1 MRVGIDAGGTFT
13 DLLGIDPLTS
23 RVTVGKVPSSREMPE
38 AAVYGVLNEAA
49 VSGSDVDITVGTT
62 VATNARIT
70 RSGATVIYVTTA
82 GFEDI
87 PFIQWGARKEAFD
100 PSWPKP
106 DPGVMRRNCV
116 GIYERINKSGEVV
129 VPLTDLALAALATA
143 VGRRIR
149 THPDRQWAI
158 ALNLLFSYVNDSH
171 EVRVA
176 KFLASEFPDIP
187 VSISSVICP
196 MWREY
201 ERATTVIADAY
212 VKPTLGRFMGQLGTG
227 MSERGYISPLSIM
240 KSNGGQMSAERAAG
254 RAAEIFHSGLAGGV
268 IGGEYH
274 ARLAGSENAVTLDMG
289 GTSAD
294 VAVLP
299 NCEHGSE
306 TVHELE
312 WGIPLNIPHV
322 DFSTIGAGGGSIA
335 WIDSGGMLR
344 VGPRSAGAK
353 PGPVCYGEGGTEPTV
368 TDANLVLG
376 RLNPESLLGGD
387 LPVDRA
393 AAERSLE
400 DLGQVLGL
408 TAVEVAA
415 AILATVNENM
425 AGAIRLVSV
434 DRGHDYRKF
443 DLVAFGGAGPVHAV
457 DLAASQG
464 MRRVVV
470 PVHPGSCSAFGA
482 LLADPRVDRIRMI
495 LQRSDHPDPDTL
507 EQRRAEL
514 VDSAIKDLRD
524 EGYSG
529 DFEVILTLQM
539 RYLGQSH
546 ELAVAAPNER
556 FTDEAYAQLVES
568 FHREHENLFGYHMG
582 GKPAEIIRMNVTC
595 LGSLGEV
602 DLPLVTATGRANP
615 TTHRPV
621 FFHDRGFVECPI
633 YDRPSLSAGT
643 IIKGPAVIEELSST
657 TVVLPDTTLEVHDRG
672 TMVISLP
679 ALKTTSLNEIDVT
692 TLSVIDSRM
701 RNVCE
706 EMGSV
711 CVRAAYSTLFSEC
724 RDFTTMLFDR
734 DGQLLCQAE
743 NNPAIIVAGLRTV
756 PFVIEEVGVDKFGP
770 GDVYVHNDPYRG
782 ACHMPEHLLL
792 KGVFHGGELVGFVA
806 NIAHIAE
813 IGGMAV
819 GSFAATATEVFQ
831 EGLRL
836 PPVKLMDAGEPVR
849 DLWRVILA
857 NHRTPDMSWGDFH
870 AMLAS
875 LTTGERRLLELLDE
889 IGIDLF
895 ERATTELIDASERW
909 MRGQI
914 SAIPDGTYSFE
925 DYKEDDG
932 ITNDPIW
939 HRVSYHID
947 GSEVV
952 VDYGDS
958 DLQCR
963 GPINLTYVATAAG
976 ACTALLQMIRTRDVP
991 LNCGAYKP
999 ITVLAPPGQVTNVAF
1014 PGASVAGNTDGQPLV
1029 IDIGWGALA
1038 QAMPDTATAS
1048 HSGTD
1053 PCLILGGLH
1062 PETSEFYAHVHPE
1075 GVGWGGRPDGD
1086 GNHAQVVAHASIARI
1101 ASVEVTESRY
1111 PWLNRAFSLV
1121 GDSGGTGK
1129 FRGGCGTF
1137 REFDIE
1143 APEMRFSAIMD
1154 RAEHGPWG
1162 LEGGNEGAC
1171 LDLRVRRVGT
1181 SEFLTFPEAFGT
1193 RSATKFDNV
1202 VLQQGDT
1209 VRCTSPGGGGY
1220 GAPHERDVP
1229 AVCDDVADGYVSVSE
1244 AEAVFGVAVD
1254 LADGLVTVDHQR
1266 THALRAALSSAT

>member
-23 RVTVGKVPSSREMPE
+23 RVTVAKVPSSREAPE
-38 AAVYGVLNEAA
+38 AAVDEVLNEAA
-49 VSGSDVDITVGTT
+49 VQAGDVDITVGTT

-70 RSGATVIYVTTA
+70 RSGATVIYVATA

-106 DPGVMRRNCV
+106 DPGVMRRNCIGV
-116 GIYERINKSGEVV
+116 AERINKNGEIVL
-129 VPLTDLALAALATA
+129 PLTETALATLARA
-143 VGRRIR
+143 VRRR
-149 THPDRQWAI
+149 VETYPDQQWAI
-158 ALNLLFSYVNDSH
+158 ALNLLFSYVNDAH

-176 KFLASEFPDIP
+176 NFLSSEFPDIP
-187 VSISSVICP
+187 ISISSVICP

-201 ERATTVIADAY
+201 ERATTVSADAY
-212 VKPTLGRFMGQLGTG
+212 VKPTLGRFMGRLGTG
-227 MSERGYISPLSIM
+227 IAARGYLRPVSIM
-240 KSNGGQMSAERAAG
+240 KSNGGQMSAARAAD

-268 IGGEYH
+268 LGGQYH
-274 ARLAGSENAVTLDMG
+274 ARLAGSDNALTLDMG

-299 NCEHGSE
+299 GCEHGSE
-306 TVHELE
+306 TVYELE
-312 WGIPLNIPHV
+312 WGIPLNVPHV

-344 VGPRSAGAK
+344 VGPRSAGAM

-368 TDANLVLG
+368 TDANLLLG
-376 RLNPESLLGGD
+376 RLNPESLLGGG

-393 AAERSLE
+393 AAERCLKE
-400 DLGQVLGL
+400 LGQSLGL
-408 TAVEVAA
+408 TAVEAAA

-457 DLAASQG
+457 ELAAGQG
-464 MRRVVV
+464 IRRVVV

-495 LQRSDHPDPDTL
+495 LQRSDHPDPSTL
-507 EQRRAEL
+507 EERRAEL
-514 VDSAIKDLRD
+514 VASAVNDLRD
-524 EGYSG
+524 EGYAG
-529 DFEVILTLQM
+529 EFQVLLTLQM

-546 ELAVAAPNER
+546 EFAVSAPNEF
-556 FTDEAYAQLVES
+556 FTEETYAELVER
-568 FHREHENLFGYHMG
+568 FHREHENLFGYHMR

-595 LGSLGEV
+595 LGSLGAVE
-602 DLPLVTATGRANP
+602 LPLVAATVESSP
-615 TTHRPV
+615 TSRRPV
-621 FFHDRGFVECPI
+621 FFAEQGFVDCPI
-633 YDRPSLSAGT
+633 YDRESLPAGT
-643 IIKGPAVIEELSST
+643 IIEGPAVIEELSST
-657 TVVLPDTTLEVHDRG
+657 TVVLPDTTLEVHARG

-679 ALKTTSLNEIDVT
+679 ALKATSLSEIDVT

-701 RNVCE
+701 RNICD

-756 PFVIEEVGVDKFGP
+756 PFVIDEVGIENFGP

-836 PPVKLMDAGEPVR
+836 PPIKLIDAGEPVR

-889 IGIDLF
+889 IGVDLF

-914 SAIPDGTYSFE
+914 RGIPDGTYSFE

-932 ITNDPIW
+932 ITNDQIW
-939 HRVSYHID
+939 HRVSYRVE

-958 DLQCR
+958 DPQCR

-991 LNCGAYKP
+991 LNSGAYRP

-1038 QAMPDTATAS
+1038 AAMPETATAS
-1048 HSGTD
+1048 HGGTD
-1053 PCLILGGLH
+1053 PCLILGGLN

-1075 GVGWGGRPDGD
+1075 GVGWGARPDGD

-1101 ASVEVTESRY
+1101 ASVEVTETRY

-1121 GDSGGTGK
+1121 GDSGGTGQ

-1137 REFDIE
+1137 REFDVE
-1143 APEMRFSAIMD
+1143 APEMKFSAIMD

-1162 LEGGNEGAC
+1162 LEGGGEGGC
-1171 LDLRVRRVGT
+1171 LELRVRRAGT

-1202 VLQQGDT
+1202 ILQQGDT
-1209 VRCTSPGGGGY
+1209 VRCVSPGGGGY
-1220 GAPHERDVP
+1220 GAPHDRDVA
-1229 AVCDDVADGYVSVSE
+1229 AVCDDIADGYVSVSE
-1244 AEAVFGVAVD
+1244 AEAVFGVA
-1254 LADGLVTVDHQR
+1254 AAETDGRITVDQER
-1266 THALRAALSSAT
+1266 TRALRATLSSAS

>member
-13 DLLGIDPLTS
+13 DLLGIDPQTS
-23 RVTVGKVPSSREMPE
+23 RLTVAKVPSSHDTPE
-38 AAVYGVLNEAA
+38 AAVFGVLSDAG
-49 VSGSDVDITVGTT
+49 VSESDVDITVGTT

-70 RSGATVIYVTTA
+70 HSGATVIYVTTA

-116 GIYERINKSGEVV
+116 GIDERIDKNGEVV
-129 VPLTDLALAALATA
+129 VPLTEAALTALATE
-143 VGRRIR
+143 VDRRIR
-149 THPDRQWAI
+149 AHPDQQWAI

-171 EVRVA
+171 ETRVA
-176 KFLASEFPDIP
+176 EFLTSRFPDVP
-187 VSISSVICP
+187 VSVSSVICP

-212 VKPTLGRFMGQLGTG
+212 VKPLLGRFMGQLSTE
-227 MSERGYISPLSIM
+227 MAERGYVRPLSIM

-268 IGGEYH
+268 IGGQFH
-274 ARLAGSENAVTLDMG
+274 ARLAESKNAITLDMG

-312 WGIPLNIPHV
+312 WGIPLNVPHV

-344 VGPRSAGAK
+344 VGPQSAGAN
-353 PGPVCYGEGGTEPTV
+353 PGPVCYGTGGTEPTV
-368 TDANLVLG
+368 TDANLLLG
-376 RLNPESLLGGD
+376 RLNPESLLGGG

-400 DLGQVLGL
+400 ELGQALGL

-434 DRGHDYRKF
+434 DRGHDYRNF
-443 DLVAFGGAGPVHAV
+443 DLVAFGGAGPLHAV
-457 DLAASQG
+457 DVATGQG
-464 MRRVVV
+464 MHRVVV

-495 LQRSDHPDPDTL
+495 LQRSDHPDPAAL
-507 EQRRAEL
+507 EQRRTEL
-514 VDSAIKDLRD
+514 VESAIKDLRD

-529 DFEVILTLQM
+529 DFEVLLTLQM

-546 ELAVAAPNER
+546 ELAVAAPNEP
-556 FTDEAYAQLVES
+556 FTEESYGRLVES
-568 FHREHENLFGYHMG
+568 FHREHSNLFGYNME

-595 LGSLGEV
+595 LGSLGDVE
-602 DLPLVTATGRANP
+602 LPLAATADRVEP
-615 TTHRPV
+615 VTHRPV
-621 FFHDRGFVECPI
+621 FFEDGGFVDCPI
-633 YDRPSLSAGT
+633 YDRPSLPAGT
-643 IIKGPAVIEELSST
+643 VIEGPAVIEELSST
-657 TVVLPDTTLEVHDRG
+657 TVVFPDTTLEVLDRG

-679 ALKTTSLNEIDVT
+679 TSKTTSLTDVDVT

-701 RNVCE
+701 RNVCD

-724 RDFTTMLFDR
+724 RDFTTMLFDP
-734 DGQLLCQAE
+734 DGALLCQAE

-756 PFVIEEVGVDKFGP
+756 PFVLEEVGVENFGP

-792 KGVFHGGELVGFVA
+792 QGVFHEGELVGFVA

-836 PPVKLMDAGEPVR
+836 PPIKLIDAGEPIR
-849 DLWRVILA
+849 DVWRIILA

-875 LTTGERRLLELLDE
+875 LVTGERRLLELIDE
-889 IGIDLF
+889 VGVDLF
-895 ERATTELIDASERW
+895 KRATTELIDASERW
-909 MRGQI
+909 MRGQM
-914 SAIPDGTYSFE
+914 SAIPDGVYSFE

-932 ITNDPIW
+932 ITDDPIW
-939 HRVSYHID
+939 HRVSYHIE
-947 GSEVV
+947 GSEVT

-958 DLQCR
+958 DKQCR
-963 GPINLTYVATAAG
+963 GPINLTYVSTAAG

-1014 PGASVAGNTDGQPLV
+1014 PGASVAGNTDGRPLV

-1053 PCLILGGLH
+1053 PCLILGGLN

-1075 GVGWGGRPDGD
+1075 GVGWGARPDGD

-1101 ASVEVTESRY
+1101 ASVEVTETRY
-1111 PWLNRAFSLV
+1111 PWLNRTFCLV
-1121 GDSGGTGK
+1121 GDSGGTGQ

-1137 REFDIE
+1137 REFDVL
-1143 APEMRFSAIMD
+1143 APEMKFSAIMD

-1171 LDLRVRRVGT
+1171 LDLRIRRVGT
-1181 SEFLTFPEAFGT
+1181 SDFLTFPEAFGT

-1202 VLQQGDT
+1202 ILRQGDT

-1220 GAPHERDVP
+1220 GAPHKRDVA
-1229 AVCDDVADGYVSVSE
+1229 AVCDDVADGYVSVNE
-1244 AEAVFGVAVD
+1244 AETTFGVAVD
-1254 LADGLVTVDHQR
+1254 LLDGLVTVDQGR
-1266 THALRAALSSAT
+1266 TDTLRAALSSAT

>member
-13 DLLGIDPLTS
+13 DLLGIDPQTS
-23 RVTVGKVPSSREMPE
+23 RLTEAKVPSSRETPE
-38 AAVYGVLNEAA
+38 AAVFGVLSDAG
-49 VSGSDVDITVGTT
+49 VSESDVDITVGTT

-70 RSGATVIYVTTA
+70 RSGATIIYVTTA

-116 GIYERINKSGEVV
+116 GVAERIDKSGDVV
-129 VPLTDLALAALATA
+129 DPLTDSALADLATE

-149 THPDRQWAI
+149 AHPDEQWAI
-158 ALNLLFSYVNDSH
+158 ALNLLFSYVNDAH

-176 KFLASEFPDIP
+176 EFLASEFPDIP
-187 VSISSVICP
+187 VSVSSVICP

-212 VKPTLGRFMGQLGTG
+212 VRPVLGRFMSQLGAG
-227 MSERGYISPLSIM
+227 MTERGYVNPLSIM

-268 IGGEYH
+268 IGGQYH
-274 ARLAGSENAVTLDMG
+274 ARLAGSTDAITLDMG

-299 NCEHGSE
+299 GCEHGSE

-312 WGIPLNIPHV
+312 WGIPLNVPHV

-353 PGPVCYGEGGTEPTV
+353 PGPVCYGTGGTEPTV

-376 RLNPESLLGGD
+376 RLNPESLLGGG
-387 LPVDRA
+387 LPVDRD
-393 AAERSLE
+393 AAERSLAE
-400 DLGQVLGL
+400 LGQALGL

-415 AILATVNENM
+415 AIVATVNENM

-434 DRGHDYRKF
+434 DRGHDYRRF
-443 DLVAFGGAGPVHAV
+443 DLVAFGGAGPLHAV
-457 DLAASQG
+457 DLAAGQG
-464 MRRVVV
+464 IRRVVV

-495 LQRSDHPDPDTL
+495 LQRSDHPDPESL

-514 VDSAIKDLRD
+514 VKSATEDLRN

-529 DFEVILTLQM
+529 DFEVLLTLQM

-546 ELAVAAPNER
+546 ELAVAAPNEP
-556 FTDEAYAQLVES
+556 FTDETYARLVES
-568 FHREHENLFGYHMG
+568 FHRDHEGLFGYNML

-595 LGSLGEV
+595 LGSLGDVE
-602 DLPLVTATGRANP
+602 LPLVTAAGDADP
-615 TTHRPV
+615 ITHRAV
-621 FFHDRGFVECPI
+621 FFEDRGFVECPI
-633 YDRPSLSAGT
+633 YNRSSLPAGT
-643 IIKGPAVIEELSST
+643 VIEGPAVIEELSST
-657 TVVLPDTTLEVHDRG
+657 TVVPPDTSLEVLDRG

-679 ALKTTSLNEIDVT
+679 TAKATSLTETDVT

-701 RNVCE
+701 RNICD
-706 EMGSV
+706 EMGGV
-711 CVRAAYSTLFSEC
+711 CVRAAYSTLFAEC

-734 DGQLLCQAE
+734 EGALLCQAE

-756 PFVIEEVGVDKFGP
+756 PFVLEEVGIENFGP

-792 KGVFHGGELVGFVA
+792 QGVFHDGDLVGFVA

-836 PPVKLMDAGEPVR
+836 PPIKLIDAGEPIR
-849 DLWRVILA
+849 DVWRIILA

-875 LTTGERRLLELLDE
+875 LNVGERRLLELVDE
-889 IGIDLF
+889 IGVDLF
-895 ERATTELIDASERW
+895 ERATTELIDSSERW
-909 MRGQI
+909 MRGEI
-914 SAIPDGTYSFE
+914 TAIPDGVYSFE

-932 ITNDPIW
+932 ITDDPIW
-939 HRVSYHID
+939 HRVSYHVD
-947 GSEVV
+947 GSEVT

-958 DLQCR
+958 DEQCR
-963 GPINLTYVATAAG
+963 GPINLTYVSTAAG

-1029 IDIGWGALA
+1029 IDIGWGALSK
-1038 QAMPDTATAS
+1038 AMPDTATAS

-1053 PCLILGGLH
+1053 PCLILGGLN

-1075 GVGWGGRPDGD
+1075 GVGWGARPDGD
-1086 GNHAQVVAHASIARI
+1086 GNHSQVVAHASIARI

-1121 GDSGGTGK
+1121 GDSGGTGQ

-1137 REFDIE
+1137 REFDVL
-1143 APEMRFSAIMD
+1143 APEMKFSAIMD
-1154 RAEHGPWG
+1154 RAEHGAWG
-1162 LEGGNEGAC
+1162 LEGGNEGAV
-1171 LDLRVRRVGT
+1171 LELRVRRAGT
-1181 SEFLTFPEAFGT
+1181 SEFQTFPEAFGT
-1193 RSATKFDNV
+1193 RSATKFDNII
-1202 VLQQGDT
+1202 LQQGDT
-1209 VRCTSPGGGGY
+1209 VRCTSPGGGGF
-1220 GAPHERDVP
+1220 GPPHKRDV
-1229 AVCDDVADGYVSVSE
+1229 ATVCDDVADGYVSVGD
-1244 AEAVFGVAVD
+1244 AAAVFGVAVE
-1254 LADGLVTVDHQR
+1254 LVDGVVTVDEER
-1266 THALRAALSSAT
+1266 THTLRAAMAAAT